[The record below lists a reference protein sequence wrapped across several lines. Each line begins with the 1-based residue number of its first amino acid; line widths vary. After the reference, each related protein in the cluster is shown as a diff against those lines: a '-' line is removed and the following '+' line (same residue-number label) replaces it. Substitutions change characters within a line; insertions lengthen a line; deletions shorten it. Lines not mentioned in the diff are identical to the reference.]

1 MSFRIWVWIL
11 GWCAQGDAESAT
23 KATLSEKLSYDV
35 AWRAAPRKNGAAFAR
50 FQERDG
56 DAACWKAPFCYSTL
70 GLINRKHAECRK
82 SERASERA
90 SQAVSTL
97 QPAEQM
103 GERCDG
109 VRIVVVAVIDYR
121 EIIKRSRPRRAKKS
135 HLTAR
140 GQRDTVGTTVCPVKT
155 CKAASLS
162 GRNIPWRNK

>member
-1 MSFRIWVWIL
+1 MRSGRRKECYKSHAVWEIELRRSLGVRRREKMARHSRDFRN
-11 GWCAQGDAESAT
+11 ATAMRRAE
-23 KATLSEKLSYDV
+23 K
-35 AWRAAPRKNGAAFAR
+35 RRFAIAR
-50 FQERDG
+50 
-56 DAACWKAPFCYSTL
+56 L

-82 SERASERA
+82 SERASEQA

>member
-1 MSFRIWVWIL
+1 MARHSRDFRN
-11 GWCAQGDAESAT
+11 ATATRRAE
-23 KATLSEKLSYDV
+23 K
-35 AWRAAPRKNGAAFAR
+35 RRFAIAR
-50 FQERDG
+50 LV
-56 DAACWKAPFCYSTL
+56 S
-70 GLINRKHAECRK
+70 LIENMRNVV
-82 SERASERA
+82 RASEQA

-121 EIIKRSRPRRAKKS
+121 EIIKRSLPRRAKKS